1 MMAVEEPFMRFA
13 VRRVMGCA
21 IVGLAMGLLGCAPQK
36 PPPPAVPNP
45 TAAPATGGAGGMDLP
60 AFPPGAQST
69 LLCNT
74 FGGPAHIVEATR
86 AKEYLKYRTGS
97 DQWYVI
103 HSADESDL
111 FYGFYSTDD
120 ERAQDGE
127 SRRALADRL
136 KLSSLKD
143 EDGRPMFAQVLFV
156 PINPP
161 DPPAPKEWEVTSN
174 PGFWTLQIGVY
185 RDSPQ
190 RKQAAIDTVRD
201 LRANG
206 IDAYYHHGDVMS
218 FVYIGSWP
226 REAVKE
232 QQTSAKSNDP
242 NQPLMVMSGPL
253 AGAENAQFQTRDGR
267 KMKVV
272 MPKLEILDPTLK
284 QATEKYPYT
293 YVNGEGMGRKVTKVD
308 GSITVVPYPSYL
320 IQLRPDTNASSADK
334 SDSQEPAPAPTSDVP
349 GLGGLR

>member
-1 MMAVEEPFMRFA
+1 MMRW
-13 VRRVMGCA
+13 A
-21 IVGLAMGLLGCAPQK
+21 IVGLALGLLGCTPQK
-36 PPPPAVPNP
+36 PETSPNP
-45 TAAPATGGAGGMDLP
+45 TVPAPTSGAGGMDLP

-74 FGGPAHIVEATR
+74 FAGPAHIVEATR
-86 AKEYLKYRTGS
+86 AKEYLKSRAGS

-120 ERAQDGE
+120 DRAQNDE

-161 DPPAPKEWEVTSN
+161 DPVAPPEWEVMNN
-174 PGFWTLQIGVY
+174 PGFWTLQIAVY

-190 RKQAAIDTVRD
+190 RKQAAVDTVKD
-201 LRANG
+201 LRAHG
-206 IDAYYHHGDVMS
+206 VEAYYHHGDVMS

-226 REAVKE
+226 RDAVK
-232 QQTSAKSNDP
+232 QQQETSAKSNDP
-242 NQPLMVMSGPL
+242 NQPLMVMSGPI

-272 MPKLEILDPTLK
+272 MPKLEIVDPILK
-284 QATEKYPYT
+284 QTAEQYPYT

-308 GSITVVPYPSYL
+308 GSTTVVAYPSYL
-320 IQLRPDTNASSADK
+320 VQLRPDTNAPSADK
-334 SDSQEPAPAPTSDVP
+334 SDSQEPPPPTSEVP

>member
-1 MMAVEEPFMRFA
+1 MRRCFA
-13 VRRVMGCA
+13 RRTMVRALV
-21 IVGLAMGLLGCAPQK
+21 VGLVVGLLGCTSQNPPLAPNAAPK
-36 PPPPAVPNP
+36 P
-45 TAAPATGGAGGMDLP
+45 TAAGAGGMDLP

-86 AKEYLKYRTGS
+86 AKEYLKSLTGS

-103 HSADESDL
+103 HGADESDL

-120 ERAQDGE
+120 DHAQTDE
-127 SRRALADRL
+127 SRRALGDRL
-136 KLSSLKD
+136 KLTAMKD
-143 EDGRPMFAQVLFV
+143 EQGRPMFAQVLFV

-161 DPPAPKEWEVTSN
+161 DPQANPDWDVANN

-190 RKQAAIDTVRD
+190 RKQAAIDTVKA
-201 LRANG
+201 LRAHG
-206 IDAYYHHGDVMS
+206 VEAYYHHGDTMS
-218 FVYIGSWP
+218 FVYVGSWP

-232 QQTSAKSNDP
+232 QQGASAKSKDP
-242 NQPLMVMSGPL
+242 NQPLMVMSGPI

-272 MPKLEILDPTLK
+272 MPKLEILDPALK
-284 QATEKYPYT
+284 QMAEQYPYT

-308 GSITVVPYPSYL
+308 GSTTVVPYPSYL
-320 IQLRPDTNASSADK
+320 VQLHPDTNASSGDK
-334 SDSQEPAPAPTSDVP
+334 SDDQEPAAPPASEVP